1 MAAKKEKILIL
12 DFGSQYTQLIARK
25 LRELKV
31 YSEIISYYTSTEKIK
46 AENPSGLI
54 LSGGPKSVYDKNS
67 FFPDKNIFELGVPIL
82 GICYGLQLITYQ
94 LNGKVKPAV
103 KREYGQSKL
112 KIDNKSK
119 LFSGLPVHLEVWM
132 SHGDEIKTVP
142 QGFVAT
148 ASTDSSVSAI
158 EDSGRKIFGLQF
170 HPEVSH
176 TQGGEI
182 ILKNFVV
189 KICGLKRSWTSR
201 SFVETKVKEIKE
213 TIGDGKAICALSGGV
228 DSTVAAILVAKAVGQ
243 RQYCIFV
250 DTGLLRKGEYEEV
263 IKIYKKLELNV
274 KAVRLGDTFVSKLTN
289 ITDPE
294 QKRKIIGAEFVKAF
308 QKESRKLKGVEYLV
322 QGTLYPDVIESS
334 VNNAQSVVI
343 KSHHNVGGLPK
354 SLKLKLVEPLR
365 ELFKDEV
372 RKVGRSLGLP
382 DEIIHRQPFPGP
394 GLAVRIIGQIT
405 KRRVRL
411 LQKADKIVEEEI
423 RKANLYNKVWQSF
436 AIIVPISSVGVMG
449 DSRTYEETIALRI
462 VESSDGMTATWAKI
476 PYEVLQKMSS
486 RIVGEV
492 KGINRVVYDISNKP
506 PATIEWE

>member
-1 MAAKKEKILIL
+1 METVKEKILIL
-12 DFGSQYTQLIARK
+12 DFGSQYTQLIVRK

-31 YSEIISYYTSTEKIK
+31 YSKIIYYNTTAEKIK

-67 FFPDKNIFELGVPIL
+67 FLPDKNIFELGIPVL
-82 GICYGLQLITYQ
+82 GICYGLQLITHQ
-94 LNGKVKPAV
+94 LNGRVKPTA
-103 KREYGQSKL
+103 KREYGQSKVR
-112 KIDNKSK
+112 INNKSG
-119 LFSGLPVHLEVWM
+119 LFNRLPPHLEVWM
-132 SHGDEIKTVP
+132 SHGDEVKTLP

-158 EDSGRKIFGLQF
+158 ENSRRKIFGIQF

-176 TQGGEI
+176 TQGGKS

-189 KICGLKRSWTSR
+189 KICGVKRNWTTK
-201 SFVETKVKEIKE
+201 SFVATKVKEIQE
-213 TIGDGKAICALSGGV
+213 TVGDGKAICALSGGV
-228 DSTVAAILVAKAVGQ
+228 DSTVAATLVAKAIGQ
-243 RQYCIFV
+243 RQHCVFV
-250 DTGLLRKGEYEEV
+250 DTGLLRKDEYGEV
-263 IKIYKKLELNV
+263 IKIYKKLELNI
-274 KAVRLGDTFVSKLTN
+274 KAVRLGSTFVSKLIN

-308 QKESRKLKGVEYLV
+308 QEESRKLKGVKYLV
-322 QGTLYPDVIESS
+322 QGTLYPDIIESS
-334 VNNAQSVVI
+334 VNNTQSVVI

-354 SLKLKLVEPLR
+354 SLKLKLIEPLR

-372 RKVGRSLGLP
+372 RKVGSSLGLP
-382 DEIIHRQPFPGP
+382 DEIINRQPFPGP
-394 GLAVRIIGQIT
+394 GLAVRVIGGVT
-405 KRRVRL
+405 KKRLVL

-423 RKANLYNKVWQSF
+423 RKANLYNKIWQAF
-436 AIIVPISSVGVMG
+436 AVLLPISSVGVMG

-492 KGINRVVYDISNKP
+492 NGINRVVYDISNKP